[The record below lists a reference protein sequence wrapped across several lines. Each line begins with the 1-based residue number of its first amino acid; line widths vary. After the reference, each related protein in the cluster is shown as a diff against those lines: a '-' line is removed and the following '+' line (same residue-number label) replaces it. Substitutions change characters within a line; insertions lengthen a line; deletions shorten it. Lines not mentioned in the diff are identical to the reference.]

1 MSTATGRWL
10 AAGLVFLVAALVLA
24 ALVVARR
31 HAQHAF
37 RTVGEAAAAIRR
49 DLPKGTP
56 RGKVQNWLDAR
67 GIDHSSNSEPRQE
80 IALLHDVRKDE
91 VSRTDLRMVFTFDQR
106 DQLETFVVEELM
118 TARHK
123 EERHERI
130 RD

>member
-10 AAGLVFLVAALVLA
+10 AAGLVFLLAALVVA

-31 HAQHAF
+31 HAQQEF
-37 RTVGEAAAAIRR
+37 RTVGVAAAAIRR

-67 GIDHSSNSEPRQE
+67 GIDRSSNAQPRQE

-91 VSRTDLRMVFTFDQR
+91 VSRTDLRMVFTFDQH
-106 DQLETFVVEELM
+106 DQLETFLVEELT
-118 TARHK
+118 TARHND
-123 EERHERI
+123 ERRERI